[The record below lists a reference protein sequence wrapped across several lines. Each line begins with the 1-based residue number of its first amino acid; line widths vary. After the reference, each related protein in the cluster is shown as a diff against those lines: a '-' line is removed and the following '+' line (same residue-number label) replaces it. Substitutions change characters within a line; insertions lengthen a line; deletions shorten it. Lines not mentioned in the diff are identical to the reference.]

1 MKKAARR
8 SRVAEGPPTSP
19 PPAAPGALRTPAGGV
34 EINPGFRRALD
45 LMEGTDRHV
54 FVTGKAG
61 TGKSTLLEHWRSQT
75 RKRIAVL
82 APTGV
87 AALNVRGQTI
97 HSFFRFKPDT
107 TLDAV
112 RKLSKS
118 RGAAADRAALYRN
131 LDALVIDEVSMVRA
145 DLMDCVEKFLRLNG
159 PRHGAWFGGLQMIFI
174 GDLYQLPPVV
184 TSRERDLFAGAPG
197 AFLSVRPAATAARA
211 GPRGASAAPP
221 APSGRYESPYFFS
234 ARIFSEPTF
243 DMDLVELEKVYRQ
256 TDADFIGLL
265 NAIRNRSV
273 DDARMALLNSRLDP
287 AYAPP
292 DGEFAIT
299 LTSTNDLASAR
310 NREKLAALPGRPRR
324 YEGFVEGDFDRSSFP
339 TDEALELKPGA
350 QVMLLVNER
359 HGRFVNGTIGRVSE
373 IVKVPDEDDVIVV
386 ELPGGDEVEL
396 SPYTWELFRFRY
408 DADADRIDSE
418 SVGAFTQYPL
428 RLAWAVTIHKS
439 QGKTFDRVVVDIG
452 RGAFAHGQ
460 VYVALSRC
468 TSFEGLVLKTPI
480 RKSHIWMDWRIVRFL
495 TRFQYRK
502 AEEVLPA
509 AEKRSL
515 VLEAI
520 RAGRELDIVY
530 LKPDDTKSRRRIRPE
545 SLEMMEFCGRTFEG
559 VRAYCHARGECRT
572 FRLDRML
579 EVAPAG

>member
-1 MKKAARR
+1 MKARKTKATAK
-8 SRVAEGPPTSP
+8 
-19 PPAAPGALRTPAGGV
+19 TPKI

-97 HSFFRFKPDT
+97 HSFFGFKPDT
-107 TLDAV
+107 TPDAV
-112 RKLSKS
+112 RKLAKP

-159 PRHGAWFGGLQMIFI
+159 PRPKEWFGGLQMIFI

-184 TSRERDLFAGAPG
+184 TSRERDLFAGAAG
-197 AFLSVRPAATAARA
+197 AFLSARPAVTAARA
-211 GPRGASAAPP
+211 GQPGASAAPLS
-221 APSGRYESPYFFS
+221 PSGRYDSPYFFS

-243 DMDLVELEKVYRQ
+243 DMEFIELEKVYRQ
-256 TDADFIGLL
+256 TDAEFIGLL

-273 DDARMALLNSRLDP
+273 NEAQIALLNSRLDP

-310 NREKLAALPGRPRR
+310 NREKLSALPGRPRR
-324 YEGFVEGDFDRSSFP
+324 YEGLIEGEFDRSSFP
-339 TDEALELKPGA
+339 TDETLELKPGA

-359 HGRFVNGTIGRVSE
+359 HGRFVNGTIGRVTQ
-373 IVKVPDEDDVIVV
+373 IVKVPDEDDIIVV

-408 DADADRIDSE
+408 DADADRIESE

-439 QGKTFDRVVVDIG
+439 QGKTFDRVIVDIG

-480 RKSHIWMDWRIVRFL
+480 RRSHIWMDWRIVRFL

-502 AEEVLPA
+502 AEEALPA
-509 AEKRSL
+509 AGKRAL

-520 RAGRELDIVY
+520 RDGRELDIVY

-545 SLEMMEFCGRTFEG
+545 ALEMMEYRGRTFEG
-559 VRAYCHARGECRT
+559 VRAYCHTRRESRT